1 MRFFEFLMQR
11 MNIRYY
17 FFNEKILIL
26 RDISDTYSKK
36 MNMFEFNFYR
46 DTTWLIV
53 MLFGITAWYL
63 WLLKLPLEYSKK
75 EWEIE
80 SIYKMLKKF
89 YDPL

>member
-1 MRFFEFLMQR
+1 MQR